1 MPVETKGFESNND
14 NPKMKTQLEILN
26 NRERLTMEVQLK
38 FVNINKEGQKMENQF
53 EDELVQRYVPFLVKW
68 VVGHEK

>member
-14 NPKMKTQLEILN
+14 NPKMNTQLEILN
-26 NRERLTMEVQLK
+26 NSERLTMEVQLK

-53 EDELVQRYVPFLVKW
+53 EDELV
-68 VVGHEK
+68 

>member
-14 NPKMKTQLEILN
+14 RPKMKTQLEIVN

-53 EDELVQRYVPFLVKW
+53 EDELV
-68 VVGHEK
+68 

>member
-53 EDELVQRYVPFLVKW
+53 EDELV
-68 VVGHEK
+68 

>member
-1 MPVETKGFESNND
+1 MPVDTKGFESNND
-14 NPKMKTQLEILN
+14 SPKMKTQLEIVN

-53 EDELVQRYVPFLVKW
+53 EDELVYMYVFFLV
-68 VVGHEK
+68 

>member
-14 NPKMKTQLEILN
+14 SPKMKTQLEIVN

-38 FVNINKEGQKMENQF
+38 FVNINKEGQKTENQF
-53 EDELVQRYVPFLVKW
+53 EDELV
-68 VVGHEK
+68 

>member
-38 FVNINKEGQKMENQF
+38 FVNINKEG
-53 EDELVQRYVPFLVKW
+53 
-68 VVGHEK
+68 

>member
-14 NPKMKTQLEILN
+14 SPKMKTQLEIVN

-53 EDELVQRYVPFLVKW
+53 EDELV
-68 VVGHEK
+68 